1 MVKVIWL
8 LRFREDMDPEDVRK
22 WWRTDHGALALKVPG
37 LRRYVQNH
45 LMDPLEEARA
55 EAGMPFQGMVE
66 VWFDDLD
73 SYNAAMASPE
83 WKALEADGVNGL
95 EMTALAGG
103 FATEYIMR
111 WDGLP
116 DRRIYTSAGQVPEA

>member
-1 MVKVIWL
+1 MVKVVWL

-45 LMDPLEEARA
+45 LMAPLEAARA
-55 EAGMPFQGMVE
+55 EAGMPFQMVE
-66 VWFDDLD
+66 VWFDDLE
-73 SYNAAMASPE
+73 SYEQAMASPE
-83 WKALEADGVNGL
+83 WKALEEDGVNGL

-103 FATEYIMR
+103 FANEYIMR

-116 DRRIYTSAGQVPEA
+116 DRRIYTSAGQIPES